1 MKGGTKRKLKRK
13 GRAVHVHWHVCF
25 FRLPERSARSSGRGS
40 WPAVTIYYLVFTSYA
55 QTPLIRSEPTRI
67 PGLA

>member
-1 MKGGTKRKLKRK
+1 MYTGMYVSSGYLSEVQ
-13 GRAVHVHWHVCF
+13 GQ
-25 FRLPERSARSSGRGS
+25 SSGRGS

-55 QTPLIRSEPTRI
+55 QTPLIRSERTRI